1 MCERGARECRAGA
14 TGAPPAPRSSGG
26 DGVSGDD
33 GVEHQR
39 GVAANVAGEL
49 LVAGGGVGEKK
60 QHFDFHPAA
69 VATAGSWL
77 QRC

>member
-14 TGAPPAPRSSGG
+14 TGAPPAPRSSG
-26 DGVSGDD
+26 DD

-49 LVAGGGVGEKK
+49 LVGGEGEKKKK